1 MTVRLPLPHFPFRVT
16 FCDSA
21 EGSGEEW
28 TAPGDILKGVTLYC
42 RPTPKTLGFLNNCN
56 DHPIGGGGCLGHL
69 PPCVVM
75 HALNAC
81 MQQRNKAK
89 EPKRSNAAKA
99 TDQTDQ
105 EKPKRNPQ
113 NQKEKQKGLGAN
125 PGLETSQNSHSP
137 LSQDLL
143 YLGHF
148 RAGQVHCYSRMLRLH
163 PLARVHSIC

>member
-81 MQQRNKAK
+81 MQQEATK
-89 EPKRSNAAKA
+89 EPGEA
-99 TDQTDQ
+99 TPRRRHQTRPTKK
-105 EKPKRNPQ
+105 KPKKNPQ
-113 NQKEKQKGLGAN
+113 NQNGSQKGLDAN
-125 PGLETSQNSHSP
+125 PGLETSQNSQIFISQP
-137 LSQDLL
+137 DCPSKWNLQITGPALS
-143 YLGHF
+143 
-148 RAGQVHCYSRMLRLH
+148 
-163 PLARVHSIC
+163 